1 MMSLPKL
8 IIIINKRAFIQE
20 VERRD
25 ICAQKVDLICIFN
38 RECIV
43 LKKILA
49 LPAVVLAT
57 SVLLAAC
64 GNNEA
69 ASDPSSET
77 PAVVT
82 ESQTSAESGNT
93 AGQDTAAGD
102 YTTAVDGYRTFAI
115 QQIDEFVKETEK
127 FTDAVKAGDLDT
139 AKSLYAPAR
148 MYYERIEPVAEA
160 LGDLDPN
167 IDARD
172 GDVEAADWRGFH
184 RIEKALWEDNT
195 TEGMTEYADT
205 LLSDAKLLRAKVET
219 MDIDASL
226 MVTGAVELL
235 NEVSSSKVTGEEE
248 RYSHTDLYDFAANVE
263 GAREIYNLLKD
274 DLAAK
279 DKDLNQ
285 QIADRFD
292 ALEKELA
299 PFKDGDGYVSYEKLK
314 DEDVRKLSQ
323 NLDALAEPLSNMG
336 QVLGV

>member
-1 MMSLPKL
+1 M
-8 IIIINKRAFIQE
+8 
-20 VERRD
+20 
-25 ICAQKVDLICIFN
+25 
-38 RECIV
+38 

-64 GNNEA
+64 GNNDA
-69 ASDPSSET
+69 ASDKQEET
-77 PAVVT
+77 PVAQS
-82 ESQTSAESGNT
+82 ENQTSTET
-93 AGQDTAAGD
+93 TDAADQEATGSD
-102 YTTAVDGYRTFAI
+102 YTTAVDGYRAFAI
-115 QQIDEFVKETEK
+115 EQIDEFVKQTEK
-127 FTDAVKAGDLDT
+127 FTDAVKAGDLET

-184 RIEKALWEDNT
+184 RIEKALWEDKT
-195 TEGMTEYADT
+195 TEGMTDFADA

-299 PFKDGDGYVSYEKLK
+299 PFKAGDGYVSYEKLK
-314 DEDVRKLSQ
+314 DEDVKKLSQ

>member
-1 MMSLPKL
+1 M
-8 IIIINKRAFIQE
+8 
-20 VERRD
+20 
-25 ICAQKVDLICIFN
+25 
-38 RECIV
+38 
-43 LKKILA
+43 LKKILT

-69 ASDPSSET
+69 ASDKQAET
-77 PAVVT
+77 PVAQS
-82 ESQTSAESGNT
+82 ENQTSTETTDVADQEATGS
-93 AGQDTAAGD
+93 D
-102 YTTAVDGYRTFAI
+102 YTTAVDGYRAFAI
-115 QQIDEFVKETEK
+115 EQIDEFVKQTEK
-127 FTDAVKAGDLDT
+127 FTDAVKAGDLET

-184 RIEKALWEDNT
+184 RIEKSLWEDKT
-195 TEGMTEYADT
+195 TEGMTDFADT

-314 DEDVRKLSQ
+314 DEDVKKLSQ

>member
-1 MMSLPKL
+1 M
-8 IIIINKRAFIQE
+8 
-20 VERRD
+20 
-25 ICAQKVDLICIFN
+25 
-38 RECIV
+38 
-43 LKKILA
+43 KKILA

-69 ASDPSSET
+69 ASDNQTET
-77 PAVVT
+77 PVA
-82 ESQTSAESGNT
+82 QSGNET
-93 AGQDTAAGD
+93 STGTTDTADQEATGSD
-102 YTTAVDGYRTFAI
+102 YTTAVDGYRAFAI
-115 QQIDEFVKETEK
+115 KQIDEFVKQTEK
-127 FTDAVKAGDLDT
+127 FTDAVKAGDLET
-139 AKSLYAPAR
+139 AKLLYAPAR

-184 RIEKALWEDNT
+184 RIEKALWEDKT
-195 TEGMTEYADT
+195 TEGMTDFADT

-279 DKDLNQ
+279 DKDLDQ

-314 DEDVRKLSQ
+314 DEDVKKLSQ

>member
-1 MMSLPKL
+1 M
-8 IIIINKRAFIQE
+8 
-20 VERRD
+20 
-25 ICAQKVDLICIFN
+25 
-38 RECIV
+38 

-69 ASDPSSET
+69 GSDKQAET
-77 PAVVT
+77 PVAQS
-82 ESQTSAESGNT
+82 ENQTST
-93 AGQDTAAGD
+93 DTTDAADQEAAGSD
-102 YTTAVDGYRTFAI
+102 YTTAVDGYRAFAI
-115 QQIDEFVKETEK
+115 EQIDEFVKQTEK
-127 FTDAVKAGDLDT
+127 FTDAVKAGDLET

-184 RIEKALWEDNT
+184 RIEKALWEDKT
-195 TEGMTEYADT
+195 TEGMTDFADT

-263 GAREIYNLLKD
+263 GAREIYNLFKD

-314 DEDVRKLSQ
+314 DEDVKKLSQ